1 MEKKSEGA
9 VRAGPPGM
17 PPPGFHRE
25 DTRTCVICCDVP
37 VFSSIGECNH
47 SEVCWLCCLRIR
59 YLMNDTR
66 CPVCK
71 ADLPKVVLTSDY
83 HKAFQD
89 FKLLPSMYN
98 RQFKVY
104 FYEPHL
110 MLEAKK
116 MTSLRCWFPECKVQD
131 EEADHE
137 FKSMALLK
145 RHVES
150 EHQRV
155 YCDLCLKHRK
165 VFLREQKLYQRR
177 DLDRHHKYGDAAD
190 DYSDPVGP
198 HPACQFCRCSFY
210 GDDELFDHLTKTHY
224 TCHLC
229 EADNIRYRY
238 YNTYDTLE
246 VHFNKAHFLC
256 HDNECLEKKFVVFR
270 AAVDLKAHQIQVHTD
285 SKNMSRAQ
293 KNQLGRLDL
302 GFSVRRNNDAGPGTG
317 GDERREDGGGVDY
330 SNQFA
335 NRNRHS
341 SASVQRRGASA
352 GGRRGGRGG
361 SHARPSD
368 SGVAPGLHAV
378 NRSMESLTVTEIPTT
393 TAPNDT
399 NTSEKGE
406 KKKPSAQKDA
416 TVTNGS
422 ATTSAEWRAKANE
435 NRLSEN
441 VEIHEASLS
450 PEDMERLNRELVV
463 ALKEAFGNDSDKFGE
478 FKRLSGA
485 YRRGETSAGD
495 YVEQFLC
502 LVGEEKG
509 RVLLPQVITLLPDV
523 DKRRALRTALQDK
536 TKSHGSSTAGN
547 GRSRRE
553 KTDVVKRTPQLLFEE
568 LIQIVGSVI
577 ESQHKAVPPVISE
590 EHKRQLSSAMSKS
603 DVNQLLQLNWLTSF
617 GLSMSSKSIVL
628 AAMQAFQD
636 TQSSVDNWRRTSRS
650 SFTPLEGR
658 ELRLLQEYGALAL
671 SRMAQLQ
678 DPAASTT
685 TATAAT
691 DTVNLQSENFPTL
704 EGSRE
709 SVLSTNVFK
718 GDWSS
723 QKQHHQQQHQQPS
736 QPPTT
741 GPGEVPKWNARR
753 SLPAAE
759 DFPALPSAPVAS
771 QHHPPGF
778 VARVPPS
785 IRSHGAPFINAW
797 GVGQHGSAAA
807 TQAAQ
812 DTNVSTKKS
821 KKGVKLLH
829 FG

>member
-1 MEKKSEGA
+1 MEKSHVVEKPQPP
-9 VRAGPPGM
+9 VRAAPPGM
-17 PPPGFHRE
+17 PPPGFQRE

-71 ADLPKVVLTSDY
+71 ADLPKVILTSDY
-83 HKAFQD
+83 HKSFTD

-131 EEADHE
+131 AEADHE

-302 GFSVRRNNDAGPGTG
+302 GFGVRRNNDAGPSSA

-341 SASVQRRGASA
+341 SASSVQRRGGSA

-361 SHARPSD
+361 SHAKPSD

-378 NRSMESLTVTEIPTT
+378 NRSMESLTVTEVPTT
-393 TAPNDT
+393 TATNDT
-399 NTSEKGE
+399 NTTEKAE
-406 KKKPSAQKDA
+406 KKKRSAQKDA
-416 TVTNGS
+416 T
-422 ATTSAEWRAKANE
+422 AAEWRAKANE
-435 NRLSEN
+435 DRLSEN
-441 VEIHEASLS
+441 VEFQEASLS
-450 PEDMERLNRELVV
+450 SEDMERLNRELVV

-485 YRRGETSAGD
+485 YRRGETSPAD
-495 YVEQFLC
+495 YVEQFLS
-502 LVGEEKG
+502 LVGAEKG

-536 TKSHGSSTAGN
+536 TKSRGSSTANN
-547 GRSRRE
+547 GMPRRE
-553 KTDVVKRTPQLLFEE
+553 KAEVVKRTPQLLFEE
-568 LIQIVGSVI
+568 LIQMVGSLI
-577 ESQHKAVPPVISE
+577 QSQHKAVAPVISE

-636 TQSSVDNWRRTSRS
+636 TQSSMDNWRRTSRS
-650 SFTPLEGR
+650 SFTLLEGR
-658 ELRLLQEYGALAL
+658 ELRLLEEYAVLAL
-671 SRMAQLQ
+671 SRIAQLQ
-678 DPAASTT
+678 DSTASTA
-685 TATAAT
+685 TAPAAT

-718 GDWSS
+718 GDWSRP
-723 QKQHHQQQHQQPS
+723 KQPQQPS
-736 QPPTT
+736 QPATA
-741 GPGEVPKWNARR
+741 GPVEIPKWNARR

-759 DFPALPSAPVAS
+759 DFPALPSAPVS

-778 VARVPPS
+778 AARVPPS

-797 GVGQHGSAAA
+797 GVGQHASGAAGA
-807 TQAAQ
+807 TQPAQ
-812 DTNVSTKKS
+812 DANVSTKKS